1 MLVKRIASIFF
12 AIAFLM
18 ALVLFARVGR
28 AYISVPT
35 ARIIFMIS
43 GAAALVLNLFSFQKD
58 KHSNPSFNLIFWVGS
73 VVLFGGLVMQFFNL
87 PYNQYV
93 VIAGL
98 AITGISF
105 FLSPTL
111 ITGKSDDSDI
121 LDNPKDHS

>member
-1 MLVKRIASIFF
+1 
-12 AIAFLM
+12 M
-18 ALVLFARVGR
+18 ALVLFARIGR
-28 AYISVPT
+28 SYISVPT

-58 KHSNPSFNLIFWVGS
+58 KNSNPSFNLIFWVGS
-73 VVLFGGLVMQFFNL
+73 VVLFGGLILQFLNL
-87 PYNQYV
+87 PYHNYV

-111 ITGKSDDSDI
+111 ITGKSDDSDL
-121 LDNPKDHS
+121 LDNPKNHS